1 MGEAVGKEG
10 KESRKWATMR
20 QSISFLNKAK
30 GKNSRGRQNYTPG
43 RPDLD
48 SENSKKL
55 YN

>member
-43 RPDLD
+43 LD
-48 SENSKKL
+48 SENLKKL